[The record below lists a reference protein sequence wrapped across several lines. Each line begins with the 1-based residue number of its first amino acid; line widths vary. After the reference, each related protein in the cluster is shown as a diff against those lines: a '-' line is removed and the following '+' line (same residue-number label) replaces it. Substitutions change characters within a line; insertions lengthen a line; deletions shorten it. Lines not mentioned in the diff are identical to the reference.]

1 MTYDHI
7 EMWLDFETHGPI
19 KAKFYSESGALLK
32 TAYYRRYQKELGV
45 ERPTEMVII
54 DGLNPK
60 WVTVMRYSD
69 YQLRSIPDAWY
80 QRDYLPRF
88 KGE

>member
-1 MTYDHI
+1 
-7 EMWLDFETHGPI
+7 
-19 KAKFYSESGALLK
+19 LK
-32 TAYYRRYQKELGV
+32 TAFYRQYRPALGN

-60 WVTVMRYSD
+60 WVTIMRYSD
-69 YQLRSIPDAWY
+69 YAWQDIPESWL

-88 KGE
+88 KLE